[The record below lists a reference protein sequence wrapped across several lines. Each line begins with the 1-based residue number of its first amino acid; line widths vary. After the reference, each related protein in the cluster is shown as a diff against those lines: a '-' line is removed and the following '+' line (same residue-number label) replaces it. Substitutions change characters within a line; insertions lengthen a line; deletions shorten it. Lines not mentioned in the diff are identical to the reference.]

1 MKREEFKT
9 LANWLIYNQ
18 YAGGNLHEL
27 VNNFAGLLDNNFGEA
42 ERNIF
47 LRVLNIETCSKS
59 ALYNYW
65 GRMFKIPTTYKDG
78 RGKVRQVTLSFYRY
92 LCQLRMFLL
101 LWPGDSASLNCFLS
115 SVYRLRG
122 GAHVVE
128 SNNSKYFLIHFNF
141 PLTTEEKIFFNLPDY
156 LPRVCGYKT
165 LITSMEDNSY
175 FGFATY
181 ATTSPHPY
189 IAGFGL
195 YRGKTEYNAS
205 FATYE
210 SETPEEEE

>member
-1 MKREEFKT
+1 MKHEEFKT
-9 LANWLIYNQ
+9 LAGSLIYNQ

-27 VNNFAGLLDNNFGEA
+27 VNNFAQLLDNNFGEI

-47 LRVLNIETCSKS
+47 LRVLNIETCNQS

-78 RGKVRQVTLSFYRY
+78 RGRVRRVSLSFYRY

-101 LWPGDSASLNCFLS
+101 LWPGESQSLNLFLS
-115 SVYRLRG
+115 HVYRLRG
-122 GAHVVE
+122 GAYVVE
-128 SNNSKYFLIHFNF
+128 SNNAKDFLIHFNF
-141 PLTTEEKIFFNLPDY
+141 PLTSEEKTFFKQSDY

-165 LITSMEDNSY
+165 LITSLEDNSY
-175 FGFATY
+175 FGFASY
-181 ATTSPHPY
+181 STTSPHPY

-195 YRGKTEYNAS
+195 YRGKTEYNSS

-210 SETPEEEE
+210 TEIDEEG